1 VNQPLLL
8 TAAGLVLMVGC
19 SAPPESRAPAAAPL
33 AVSLVPAESVALE
46 SSFEAGGVVRARTTA
61 AIASRL
67 MAPIAAVHVVTG
79 DRVRRG
85 APLVTLDNREI
96 EANRSRAAA
105 AFSTAVEAA
114 RAAESDVKSAQASAT
129 LARATHD
136 RIRTLHDKR
145 SATPQEL
152 DQAASALDAADAQLG
167 AARARVAAASAAREA
182 AQAAS
187 DAAAITAS
195 YAVLAAPFD
204 GLVIERS
211 ADPGAMATPGLTL
224 VTIEDATGFR
234 LEVAVDEARAAH
246 VAPGQA
252 AHVQIG
258 DAASSS
264 KYWAGEGRVSEIA
277 RVDPASHSFLI
288 KLDLPKGPSLRSGL
302 FGRARFAGP
311 TRQALVIPASAA
323 IRRGQLTFVYA
334 VNAEGRAVLQPIS
347 PGAETDDRIEVLAGI
362 REGDRVVA
370 DPPPSLSDGTA
381 VTGAGR

>member
-1 VNQPLLL
+1 
-8 TAAGLVLMVGC
+8 
-19 SAPPESRAPAAAPL
+19 
-33 AVSLVPAESVALE
+33 VSIVAAESAALE
-46 SSFEAGGVVRARTTA
+46 SSFEAGGVVRARNTA
-61 AIASRL
+61 AVASRL
-67 MAPIAAVHVVTG
+67 MAPIVAVHVAPG

-105 AFSTAVEAA
+105 ALASAVEAA
-114 RAAESDVKSAQASAT
+114 RAAESDLQGAHAAAT
-129 LARATHD
+129 LAHATHD

-152 DQAASALDAADAQLG
+152 DQAASARDGADALLS
-167 AARARVAAASAAREA
+167 AARARVAGASAAREA
-182 AQAAS
+182 ARAAT

-195 YAVLAAPFD
+195 YAVLTAPFD

-211 ADPGAMATPGLTL
+211 ADPGVMATPGLPL

-234 LEVAVDEARAAH
+234 LEVAMDEARAAD
-246 VAPGQA
+246 VAVGQA
-252 AHVQIG
+252 ARVQIG
-258 DAASSS
+258 DAASSTH
-264 KYWAGEGRVSEIA
+264 WTGEARISEIA
-277 RVDPASHSFLI
+277 RVDPASHSFVI
-288 KLDLPKGPSLRSGL
+288 KLDLPSGPSLRSGQ

-311 TRQALVIPASAA
+311 ARRTLVIPASAA

-334 VNAEGRAVLQPIS
+334 VNPEGRAVLQPVS
-347 PGAETDDRIEVLAGI
+347 PGAEAGDRIEVLAGI
-362 REGDRVVA
+362 REGDRVVT

>member
-1 VNQPLLL
+1 
-8 TAAGLVLMVGC
+8 
-19 SAPPESRAPAAAPL
+19 
-33 AVSLVPAESVALE
+33 
-46 SSFEAGGVVRARTTA
+46 
-61 AIASRL
+61 
-67 MAPIAAVHVVTG
+67 MAPIAAVHVVAG

-114 RAAESDVKSAQASAT
+114 RAAESDVKSAQASAA

-152 DQAASALDAADAQLG
+152 DQAASALDAADAQLS

-204 GLVIERS
+204 GLVIERA
-211 ADPGAMATPGLTL
+211 ADPGVMATPGVTL

-234 LEVAVDEARAAH
+234 LEVALDEARAAH
-246 VAPGQA
+246 VTPGQA

-258 DAASSS
+258 DAAASS
-264 KYWAGEGRVSEIA
+264 YWAGEGRVSEIA
-277 RVDPASHSFLI
+277 RVDPASDSFLI
-288 KLDLPKGPSLRSGL
+288 KLDLPKGPPLRSGL

-311 TRQALVIPASAA
+311 TRQTLVIPASAA

-347 PGAETDDRIEVLAGI
+347 PGAETDGRIEVLAGI

-370 DPPPSLSDGTA
+370 DPPPSLSDGRP
-381 VTGAGR
+381 VTGARR

>member
-1 VNQPLLL
+1 MNQPLLL
-8 TAAGLVLMVGC
+8 SAAGVVLMVSC
-19 SAPPESRAPAAAPL
+19 AAPPEASSPAPAPL
-33 AVSLVPAESVALE
+33 AVSIVPAESAPIE

-61 AIASRL
+61 AVASRL
-67 MAPIAAVHVVTG
+67 MAPILAVHVVPG
-79 DRVRRG
+79 DHVRRG
-85 APLVTLDNREI
+85 APLVTLDSREI

-105 AFSTAVEAA
+105 AFTGAVEAA
-114 RAAESDVKSAQASAT
+114 RAAESDVASAQAAAS

-152 DQAASALDAADAQLG
+152 DQAASALDAANAQLG

-187 DAAAITAS
+187 TAAAITAS

-204 GLVIERS
+204 GLVTERS
-211 ADPGAMATPGLTL
+211 ADPGVMATPGLPL
-224 VTIEDATGFR
+224 VTVEDATGFR
-234 LEVAVDEARAAH
+234 LEVALDEARAAH

-252 AHVQIG
+252 ARVEIG
-258 DAASSS
+258 DEGSSNH
-264 KYWAGEGRVSEIA
+264 WTGEARVSEIA

-288 KLDLPKGPSLRSGL
+288 KLDLANGPSLRSGL

-323 IRRGQLTFVYA
+323 MRRGQLTFVYA
-334 VNAEGRAVLQPIS
+334 VNAEGRAILQPVS
-347 PGAETDDRIEVLAGI
+347 PGAESHGRLEVLAGI
-362 REGDRVVA
+362 RDGDRIID
-370 DPPPSLSDGTA
+370 DPPSSLSDGTP
-381 VTGAGR
+381 VTGARP